1 MSMLSK
7 QAFIV
12 GGSRGIGRAT
22 AIKLAKLGFDIV
34 FSCRSLSKEA
44 EDTRD
49 AVVSAGAKC
58 EIVTFDVTDRVASLK
73 AVETII
79 EKNLPD
85 VLIYNAG
92 IAKDNLM
99 VFMSPEE
106 WDDVMRVN
114 LDGFYNTIQ
123 PFIFP
128 MLSRKSGRI
137 IIITSA
143 SGQAGQ
149 AGQVNYSA
157 SKAGLIGAMKAL
169 AREIGRKNILVNA
182 IAPGVIETEM
192 TAELPKDKILPMIPL
207 NRFGKAE
214 EVASVIG
221 FLAAEEDI
229 YIHGQVIAVNGG
241 LVI

>member
-1 MSMLSK
+1 MLEK
-7 QAFIV
+7 EAFII

-22 AIKLAKLGFDIV
+22 AIKLAKLGFNII

-44 EDTRD
+44 EETKLSVAD
-49 AVVSAGAKC
+49 AGAKC
-58 EIVTFDVTDRVASLK
+58 EIVTFDVTDRAAALK
-73 AVETII
+73 AVETVI
-79 EKNLPD
+79 EKSLPD
-85 VLIYNAG
+85 VVIYNAG
-92 IAKDNLM
+92 IARDNLM
-99 VFMSPEE
+99 AFMTPEE
-106 WDDVMRVN
+106 WDNVININ
-114 LDGFYNTIQ
+114 LNGFYNSVQ

-128 MLSRKSGRI
+128 MLSRKKGRI
-137 IIITSA
+137 IVVTSA
-143 SGQAGQ
+143 SGQTGQ

-169 AREIGRKNILVNA
+169 AREVGRKNILVNA
-182 IAPGVIETEM
+182 VSPGVIETDM
-192 TAELPKDKILPMIPL
+192 TSELPKDKILPLIPL

>member
-1 MSMLSK
+1 MTLK
-7 QAFIV
+7 QAFII

-22 AIKLAKLGFDIV
+22 AIKLAKLGFNIV
-34 FSCRSLSKEA
+34 FSCRSLCKEA
-44 EDTRD
+44 EETRE
-49 AVVSAGAKC
+49 AVVAAGVKC
-58 EIVTFDVTDRVASLK
+58 EIVTFDVADRDATVK
-73 AVETII
+73 AVGTVI
-79 EKNLPD
+79 EKSLPD

-92 IAKDNLM
+92 IARDNLM
-99 VFMSPEE
+99 AFMTPDE
-106 WDDVMRVN
+106 WDHVIRVN
-114 LDGFYNTIQ
+114 LDGFYNAVQ

-137 IIITSA
+137 IIVTSA

-169 AREIGRKNILVNA
+169 AREIGRKNIIVNA
-182 IAPGVIETEM
+182 VAPGIIETDM
-192 TAELPKDKILPMIPL
+192 TSNLPKEKILPMIPL

-221 FLAAEEDI
+221 FLASEEDI